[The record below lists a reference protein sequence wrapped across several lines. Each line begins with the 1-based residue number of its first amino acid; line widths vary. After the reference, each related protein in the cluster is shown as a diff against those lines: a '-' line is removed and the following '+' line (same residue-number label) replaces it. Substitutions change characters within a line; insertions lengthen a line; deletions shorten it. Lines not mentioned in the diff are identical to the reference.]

1 MSFSDSFPSCPTPN
15 NGGKGNGKKKGKGKD
30 KNNDF
35 GGSDN
40 NSTGSNTLVWPS
52 FYNPRIGTILMW
64 PGMCPPQ

>member
-15 NGGKGNGKKKGKGKD
+15 NGDKGNGKKKGKGKD

-40 NSTGSNTLVWPS
+40 NSTGSNTLVWP
-52 FYNPRIGTILMW
+52 
-64 PGMCPPQ
+64 GMCPPQ